1 MILDDKNIKSI
12 VKYGLLIIIPLI
24 VASILLF
31 CYNLYISLIRKINE
45 VGNGRPLSS
54 QRSTYTRENGF
65 AKNIKR
71 LSFLKYTHQN
81 GKGDES
87 IYLIEIVKIGN
98 CKYIIV
104 SKKDQDPIII
114 HANDCDNSIH
124 KN

>member
-45 VGNGRPLSS
+45 VGSDKSS
-54 QRSTYTRENGF
+54 LKQSYVSNERG
-65 AKNIKR
+65 KNIKR

-81 GKGDES
+81 NKHDES

-104 SKKDQDPIII
+104 SKKDQDPSII

>member
-1 MILDDKNIKSI
+1 MILDDKNIKRI
-12 VKYGLLIIIPLI
+12 IKYGLLIIIPLI

-31 CYNLYISLIRKINE
+31 CYNLYISVIKKINE
-45 VGNGRPLSS
+45 MGNGRSPTT
-54 QRSTYTRENGF
+54 QKSTYSSGNDF

-81 GKGDES
+81 GKDGES
-87 IYLIEIVKIGN
+87 IYLIEIVKIGS

-104 SKKDQDPIII
+104 SKKDEAPVII

>member
-45 VGNGRPLSS
+45 VGSDRSS
-54 QRSTYTRENGF
+54 PKQSYVSNERG
-65 AKNIKR
+65 KNIKR

-81 GKGDES
+81 NKHDES

-104 SKKDQDPIII
+104 SKKDQDPTII